1 VDGEMMRSV
10 SWRHSWVGGVAALAL
25 TGSSAHAEDPPKADP
40 AVAKVEI
47 FQVVQREPALLI
59 TAGFPEAPPAK
70 EDVTLAIPELC
81 VEAKSV
87 SRLAEADLKYGT
99 LFLVDTSGSMQAALP
114 EVRTALETWIG
125 GMSPKEVA
133 IIASFG
139 DTVEGVNG
147 AWSGPEQR
155 SVLLEA
161 TRTLKANGRSTHL
174 FEALDLATNRLAKDE
189 SEIPLRTIVVLSDG
203 HDEGSPQATTL
214 DGAKLTAA
222 KHDIQVNAVGFQLS
236 DQDYGGTLR
245 TLAEYTHGR
254 YERASANRPQDI
266 QKSFAGF
273 QTSAH
278 NLVLVTADTSEIPTG
293 NYNLRLSVGGKDRFE
308 GSKALQF
315 ERRFQGSL
323 QDCDPGG
330 SKKLTWI
337 GGAVAG
343 VLALAFLAWVLWSRR
358 NAARERLRLEQKLSD
373 SRRETMDTLA
383 DVRREAISA
392 AAPRPRRV
400 LLRGPDSLHPLFE
413 ADAFSVVIVGSDPS
427 RAGLVLDHPTVSGR
441 HASVERRAE
450 DPEAIYVTDLGSSNG
465 TYHQGL
471 DIRGRGTI
479 RVATMERLQFGL
491 VALLVEMPGV

>member
-1 VDGEMMRSV
+1 MMRTRPWRR
-10 SWRHSWVGGVAALAL
+10 SWAGGAAALWL
-25 TGSSAHAEDPPKADP
+25 TGSLTGTEARADDAPKDA

-47 FQVVQREPALLI
+47 FQVVQRAPTLLV
-59 TAGFPEAPPAK
+59 TAGFPGAPPSK
-70 EDVTLAIPELC
+70 DDVTLTLPEVCL
-81 VEAKSV
+81 EARAV
-87 SRLAEADLKYGT
+87 SRLADADLKYGT

-114 EVRTALETWIG
+114 DVRTALETWIG

-139 DTVEGVNG
+139 DTVQGVNG

-155 SVLLEA
+155 AALLEA
-161 TRTLKANGRSTHL
+161 TRALKPNGRSTHL

-189 SEIPLRTIVVLSDG
+189 AEIPLRTIVVLSDG

-214 DGAKLTAA
+214 DGAKLTAE
-222 KHDIQVNAVGFQLS
+222 KHDIQVNAVGFQLTEH
-236 DQDYGGTLR
+236 DYGGTLR
-245 TLAEYTHGR
+245 TLAQYTHGR
-254 YERASANRPQDI
+254 YEGATANRPQDI

-273 QTSAH
+273 QAAAH
-278 NLVLVTADTSEIPTG
+278 NLVLITADTSEIPTG
-293 NYNLRLSVGGKDRFE
+293 THNLRLNVSGKERFE
-308 GSKALQF
+308 GSKSIRLEQ
-315 ERRFQGSL
+315 RFQGDL
-323 QDCDPGG
+323 KDCDPGG
-330 SKKLTWI
+330 TQKMAWI
-337 GGAVAG
+337 GGAVVGAM
-343 VLALAFLAWVLWSRR
+343 ALGLLAWVVWSRR
-358 NAARERLRLEQKLSD
+358 NAERERLRLEQKLSD

-392 AAPRPRRV
+392 AAPRARKV
-400 LLRGPDSLHPLFE
+400 QLRGPDSLYPLF
-413 ADAFSVVIVGSDPS
+413 DAGAYSVVLIGSDAGRS
-427 RAGLVLDHPTVSGR
+427 GLVLDHPTVSGC

-450 DPEAIYVTDLGSSNG
+450 DPDAIYVTDLGSSNG